1 LPWSLCEMQL
11 TRRPDAAVSPS
22 VACSHIRNSFAV
34 TVQSLDHSVKLVRN
48 FPRIC
53 STPSIQ
59 VCTGNQTSHRRSG
72 WTSRR
77 FASEWLYHSDQNM
90 PRHLLICRW
99 NSTDDQDANKGGLP
113 TFHVFKWSFHYKRCQ
128 DSWLTD
134 WLIVGLTHDCSWNTR
149 GVLAAKKFIY
159 KKISSRKASRSSL
172 SSIPTRPGVLA

>member
-53 STPSIQ
+53 STPSSQ

-99 NSTDDQDANKGGLP
+99 NSTNDQDANKGGLP
-113 TFHVFKWSFHYKRCQ
+113 TFYVFK
-128 DSWLTD
+128 
-134 WLIVGLTHDCSWNTR
+134 
-149 GVLAAKKFIY
+149 
-159 KKISSRKASRSSL
+159 
-172 SSIPTRPGVLA
+172 